1 MPMYR
6 CSTGSCKQRRIWAL
20 QKAKTAVDQTPPG
33 SAQTAVEQMRPGEA
47 QADVGR
53 TAAVKQ
59 IRLEHNQ

>member
-6 CSTGSCKQRRIWAL
+6 CSTGFCKQRRIWAL

-33 SAQTAVEQMRPGEA
+33 TAQNAVEQIRPSEA
-47 QADVGR
+47 QANIGR

-59 IRLEHNQ
+59 IRLEHKQ